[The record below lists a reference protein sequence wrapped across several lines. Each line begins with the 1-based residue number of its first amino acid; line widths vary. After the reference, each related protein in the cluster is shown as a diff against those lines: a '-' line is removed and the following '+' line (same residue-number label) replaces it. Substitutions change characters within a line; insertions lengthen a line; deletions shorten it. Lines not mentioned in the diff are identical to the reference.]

1 MISPLLSAE
10 QQRRPSWI
18 SWTAHVRLL
27 TFVLRHSFTPA
38 DLDTLDVLINDY
50 DAKFHLAY
58 KGAYRRP
65 KHHMLRHL
73 RKYIELYG
81 PPRAFWCMSGEAFL
95 QRLKKLFKVCNYKS
109 APNTVLTMW
118 NQRRA
123 LRFRKQGSMFDDEAL
138 EWDSPAYAGIDVALQ
153 AASSQVRAV
162 FTYISCYTCAMHDT
176 HMQHACYMHTHQLTA
191 RSFAVSHGSFSG
203 LS

>member
-1 MISPLLSAE
+1 MHPLLLYCYVPSIAMVSPLLSEE

-18 SWTAHVRLL
+18 SWTGHVRLL
-27 TFVLRHSFTPA
+27 TFVIRHTFTLA

-50 DAKFHLAY
+50 DAKFHFAY
-58 KGAYRRP
+58 KGKNRRP
-65 KHHMLRHL
+65 KHHMLKHL

-81 PPRAFWCMSGEAFL
+81 PFRAFWCMSDEAFL

-123 LRFRKQGSMFDDEAL
+123 LRFRKGSTFDGEAL
-138 EWDSPAYAGIDVALQ
+138 EWDSPAYTGIDVALQ
-153 AASSQVRAV
+153 AASSQVRAG
-162 FTYISCYTCAMHDT
+162 
-176 HMQHACYMHTHQLTA
+176 
-191 RSFAVSHGSFSG
+191 FA
-203 LS
+203 